1 MKLLTYMWKNGICSL
16 IPLPVPKAWESGA
29 HWNSADH
36 LPLFKEATGRGGG
49 VLLLSTSCGSC
60 RGWLM
65 TIQAP
70 NGKENGKCFPA
81 YKFCLS
87 LPTQETGRQ
96 ALRWHRAHLPRM
108 REQWE
113 TGGRKRPGAEPQWLL
128 SQSVLPSCHSQEG
141 AGTTGFPH
149 GDPTLARQIKH
160 S

>member
-1 MKLLTYMWKNGICSL
+1 MEKRDLFTNPTSCPQGLGIRGTLELSWSFA
-16 IPLPVPKAWESGA
+16 PVQ
-29 HWNSADH
+29 
-36 LPLFKEATGRGGG
+36 RGDGERG
-49 VLLLSTSCGSC
+49 DVLLLSTSCGSC

-70 NGKENGKCFPA
+70 NGKENGKGFPA